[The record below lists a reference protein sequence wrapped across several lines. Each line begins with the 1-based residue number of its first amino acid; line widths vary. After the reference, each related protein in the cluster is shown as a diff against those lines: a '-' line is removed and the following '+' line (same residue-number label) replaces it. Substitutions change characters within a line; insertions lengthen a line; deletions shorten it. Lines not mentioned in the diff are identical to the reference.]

1 MKKKYIIYSIVI
13 VITII
18 QCYILL
24 KYTNNSDLEQINITK
39 EDSITE
45 DKNAK
50 NIKAIKNDFSNYK
63 TLTILSYNKMDDGSW
78 KLKCILKG
86 NKEDVIKDI
95 EEIKNYE
102 IIDYS
107 LSYENKIISVEA
119 DIKHK

>member
-102 IIDYS
+102 IIDYN